1 MLHVITARGGL
12 KYLHRIPFPMN
23 APACDGL
30 HADRQHGPTNSAC
43 GDRSLLLIN
52 SINELINY
60 YIPLFKFNNLYM
72 TN

>member
-1 MLHVITARGGL
+1 
-12 KYLHRIPFPMN
+12 MN